1 MGYSLQ
7 KSGPSGYAA
16 AEKFYDDALRINTKH
31 RAALEYSGEMYL
43 PMGNLPKAEQQ
54 LTALDK
60 VCLLPY
66 GEYTDVKKAVQDY
79 KAGKK

>member
-1 MGYSLQ
+1 
-7 KSGPSGYAA
+7 
-16 AEKFYDDALRINTKH
+16 
-31 RAALEYSGEMYL
+31 
-43 PMGNLPKAEQQ
+43 MGNPPKAEQQ

-60 VCLLPY
+60 ACLLPY

>member
-1 MGYSLQ
+1 MQ
-7 KSGPSGYAA
+7 KSCPSGYAA
-16 AEKFYDDALRINTKH
+16 AEKFYDARRINPKH

-43 PMGNLPKAEQQ
+43 AMGNPPKAEPQ

-60 VCLLPY
+60 ACLLPY